1 MSKTYKK
8 EFTKSLLH
16 NGQRGHHN
24 TLLREFHDRSL
35 MGGIWLVKDTH
46 NLMNERDYKSDRMKG
61 IRKIAGKKR
70 RNYLKKFTNNI
81 IDSELYENYI

>member
-24 TLLREFHDRSL
+24 TLLREFHGRDL

-46 NLMNERDYKSDRMKG
+46 NLFDERDYKSDRMKG

-70 RNYLKKFTNNI
+70 RLYMKKYANEI
-81 IDSELYENYI
+81 ISEEI

>member
-8 EFTKSLLH
+8 EFTKNLLH

-24 TLLREFHDRSL
+24 TLLREFHGRSL

-46 NLMNERDYKSDRMKG
+46 NIFDERDYQSDRMKG

-70 RNYLKKFTNNI
+70 RLYMKKYANEI
-81 IDSELYENYI
+81 INESYD

>member
-8 EFTKSLLH
+8 EFRKNLFS

-24 TLLREFHDRSL
+24 TLLREFHGRSL
-35 MGGIWLVKDTH
+35 RGGIWLVKDTH
-46 NLMNERDYKSDRMKG
+46 NLLDRRDYQSDRMKV

-70 RNYLKKFTNNI
+70 RLYIKKYVNEI
-81 IDSELYENYI
+81 ISEEIF

>member
-8 EFTKSLLH
+8 EFTKSLLS

-24 TLLREFHDRSL
+24 TLLKEFRGRSL
-35 MGGIWLVKDTH
+35 MSGIWLVKDTH
-46 NLMNERDYKSDRMKG
+46 NLFDERDCQSDRMKG

-70 RNYLKKFTNNI
+70 RQHMKKFTNNI
-81 IDSELYENYI
+81 INSELYENYI

>member
-1 MSKTYKK
+1 
-8 EFTKSLLH
+8 
-16 NGQRGHHN
+16 
-24 TLLREFHDRSL
+24 

-70 RNYLKKFTNNI
+70 RNYLKKFANNI

>member
-8 EFTKSLLH
+8 EFTKNLFR
-16 NGQRGHHN
+16 NGERGHHN
-24 TLLREFHDRSL
+24 TLLREFHGRSL
-35 MGGIWLVKDTH
+35 MSGIWLVKDSH

-70 RNYLKKFTNNI
+70 RLYMKKYVNEI
-81 IDSELYENYI
+81 ISEEIS

>member
-8 EFTKSLLH
+8 EFTKNLLH

-24 TLLREFHDRSL
+24 TLLREFHGRSL

-46 NLMNERDYKSDRMKG
+46 NIFDERDYQSDRMKG

-70 RNYLKKFTNNI
+70 RLYIKKYANEI
-81 IDSELYENYI
+81 ISEEIF

>member
-1 MSKTYKK
+1 MSKTYKR
-8 EFTKSLLH
+8 EFRKNLFS

-46 NLMNERDYKSDRMKG
+46 NLFDERDYQSDRMKR
-61 IRKIAGKKR
+61 IRKAAGKKR
-70 RNYLKKFTNNI
+70 RLYMKKFTNNI

>member
-8 EFTKSLLH
+8 EFTKSLLR

-24 TLLREFHDRSL
+24 TLLREFHGCSL

-46 NLMNERDYKSDRMKG
+46 NLMNERDSKSDRMKG

-81 IDSELYENYI
+81 IDSEIYENYI

>member
-8 EFTKSLLH
+8 EFTKNLLH
-16 NGQRGHHN
+16 NGQRDHHN
-24 TLLREFHDRSL
+24 TLLREFHGRSL

-46 NLMNERDYKSDRMKG
+46 NIFDERDYQSDRMKG

-70 RNYLKKFTNNI
+70 RLYMKKYANEIISENI
-81 IDSELYENYI
+81 F

>member
-8 EFTKSLLH
+8 EFTRNLFH
-16 NGQRGHHN
+16 NGARGHHN

-35 MGGIWLVKDTH
+35 MGGISLVKDTH
-46 NLMNERDYKSDRMKG
+46 NMFDERDYQSDRMKG

-70 RNYLKKFTNNI
+70 RLYMKKYANEI
-81 IDSELYENYI
+81 ISNELFE

>member
-8 EFTKSLLH
+8 EFTKRLLS

-24 TLLREFHDRSL
+24 TLLREFHRRDL

-46 NLMNERDYKSDRMKG
+46 NLFDERDSQSDRMKG

-70 RNYLKKFTNNI
+70 RLYMKKFTNEM
-81 IDSELYENYI
+81 IDLELYEYLV

>member
-8 EFTKSLLH
+8 EFTRCLLH
-16 NGQRGHHN
+16 NGHRNHHN

-46 NLMNERDYKSDRMKG
+46 NLLDRRVLHQSYLMK
-61 IRKIAGKKR
+61 IQ
-70 RNYLKKFTNNI
+70 YLMEFHLDKNLTT
-81 IDSELYENYI
+81 L